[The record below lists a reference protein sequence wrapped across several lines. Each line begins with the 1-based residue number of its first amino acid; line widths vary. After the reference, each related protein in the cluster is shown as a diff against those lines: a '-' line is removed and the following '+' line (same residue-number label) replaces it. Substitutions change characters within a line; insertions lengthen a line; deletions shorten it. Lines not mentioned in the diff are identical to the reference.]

1 MVGQVITNY
10 EPSVV
15 IEGVVRGGKPEDQ
28 LITNQINAIRIL
40 YNVVN
45 YPQYKEAFFNAVM
58 VLDALLILKG
68 KDAKYDTEQ
77 KKLKEKYKIGEIKE
91 IEEQHIKFAI
101 ELFKE
106 QLSFMNRQTERD
118 TSGELEVNDEMLSNQ
133 EEIGGQD
140 EQAI

>member
-15 IEGVVRGGKPEDQ
+15 IEGVIKGGKPEDQ
-28 LITNQINAIRIL
+28 LITTQINAVRIL
-40 YNVVN
+40 YNVAN
-45 YPQYKEAFFNAVM
+45 YPQYKEAFFTAVM

-68 KDAKYDTEQ
+68 KDSIYETKQKELMTKYN
-77 KKLKEKYKIGEIKE
+77 
-91 IEEQHIKFAI
+91 IEETKEVQDKHVKFAI

-118 TSGELEVNDEMLSNQ
+118 TSGELEINDDMIKGQE
-133 EEIGGQD
+133 EEIGGTD
-140 EQAI
+140 G